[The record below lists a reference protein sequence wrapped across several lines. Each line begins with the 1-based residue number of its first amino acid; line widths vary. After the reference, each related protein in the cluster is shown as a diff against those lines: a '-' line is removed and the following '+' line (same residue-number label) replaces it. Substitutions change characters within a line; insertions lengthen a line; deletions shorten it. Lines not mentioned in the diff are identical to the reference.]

1 MNGSIVI
8 ISCSKQIENSLQVF
22 LICDRRK
29 KRENI
34 RHNWS
39 RLRRAPLLVFS

>member
-1 MNGSIVI
+1 MNRLMVI
-8 ISCSKQIENSLQVF
+8 ISCNKQIENSLQVF

-34 RHNWS
+34 
-39 RLRRAPLLVFS
+39 